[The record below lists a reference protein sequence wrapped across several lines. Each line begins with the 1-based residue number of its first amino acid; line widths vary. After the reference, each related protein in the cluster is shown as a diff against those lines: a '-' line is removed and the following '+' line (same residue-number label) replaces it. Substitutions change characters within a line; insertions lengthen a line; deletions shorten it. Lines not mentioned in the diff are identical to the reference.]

1 MEKIN
6 LLKIGLNEKPTYI
19 AHELND
25 KQTFFKQLKFKH
37 MTNLLSIESAFLSN
51 ANVKTALNLTEV
63 KSLQR
68 TLLNGQKKKFEQTL
82 QLSTYVAGALNW
94 FKSEAGKLAC
104 NEAGITWSTE
114 EFSLKVYG
122 WQKSYFYKVVKAGNL
137 APEVIDT
144 FKAKCDTLESEGKDS
159 NRTLEGLLK
168 YAKTG
173 ATGNDGEEGEEASV
187 ERVETVFTMA
197 YKRENGN
204 VSVRVDANG
213 VFKTSNSVNE
223 ILEAIEYLKALLPA

>member
-1 MEKIN
+1 MN
-6 LLKIGLNEKPTYI
+6 QLL
-19 AHELND
+19 
-25 KQTFFKQLKFKH
+25 Q
-37 MTNLLSIESAFLSN
+37 IESAFLSN

-82 QLSTYVAGALNW
+82 QLSTYVASALNW
-94 FKSEAGKLAC
+94 FKSEEGKTAC

-114 EFSLKVYG
+114 EFALKVYG

-168 YAKTG
+168 YAKSG
-173 ATGNDGEEGEEASV
+173 AMGNEGEGEGEGETASV

-197 YKRENGN
+197 YKREGGN

-223 ILEAIEYLKALLPA
+223 ILEAIEYLRSMLPA